1 MRHLFFGIY
10 RGLWLIFMGNSII
23 KEIDNIT
30 GKRGKCFEQKK
41 NTGAVVCSTLGTAFL
56 IIVIVACLPLTV
68 PRVFGYNIY
77 TVISGSMEPAIPT
90 GSLVYVK
97 TVPAEEI
104 KEKEIIAFYGA
115 MDGEAI
121 ITHRVVANSEIM
133 GEFIT
138 KGDAN
143 KTNDMNPI
151 PYANYI
157 GKVELSVPVLGA
169 VAQTF
174 TSTAGKAAAA
184 SLVGVA
190 VLLEVLATVLRR
202 KENKG
207 DSPF

>member
-1 MRHLFFGIY
+1 M
-10 RGLWLIFMGNSII
+10 
-23 KEIDNIT
+23 
-30 GKRGKCFEQKK
+30 
-41 NTGAVVCSTLGTAFL
+41 CSTLGTAFL

-68 PRVFGYNIY
+68 PRIFGYNIY

-190 VLLEVLATVLRR
+190 VLLEVLATVLGR